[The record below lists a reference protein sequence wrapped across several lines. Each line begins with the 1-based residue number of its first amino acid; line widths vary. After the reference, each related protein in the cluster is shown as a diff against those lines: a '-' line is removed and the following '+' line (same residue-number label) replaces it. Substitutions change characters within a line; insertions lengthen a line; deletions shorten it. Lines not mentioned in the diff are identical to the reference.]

1 MALTT
6 DSLQPRERLKLLP
19 DDASYKFTRT
29 MYPRDKLRC
38 ATKDKELKLDLK
50 KDIALIKKF
59 LQNRR
64 DRLRIIYDDILED
77 YHLTINQNCLKLY

>member
-1 MALTT
+1 M
-6 DSLQPRERLKLLP
+6 QPRESLKLLP

-29 MYPRDKLRC
+29 MYPRDRLRC

-50 KDIALIKKF
+50 KDIAFIKKF
-59 LQNRR
+59 LQDPR
-64 DRLRIIYDDILED
+64 DRLRTIYDDILED